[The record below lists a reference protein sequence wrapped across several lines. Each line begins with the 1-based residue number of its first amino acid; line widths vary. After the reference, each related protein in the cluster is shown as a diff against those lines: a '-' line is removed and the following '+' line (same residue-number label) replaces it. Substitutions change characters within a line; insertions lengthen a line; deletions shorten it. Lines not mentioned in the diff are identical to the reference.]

1 MSYKRKEKSVAFT
14 IRLPKRCVEII
25 DELIEAGI
33 YSSRGECIRDIIRSA
48 LREGFH
54 KKMLPERDETE
65 IFGRIA
71 KKGPSIK
78 KISGRNCKEEL
89 NLGN

>member
-1 MSYKRKEKSVAFT
+1 MSYKRKKNEKTVAFT

-25 DELIEAGI
+25 DQLIEAHV

-54 KKMLPERDETE
+54 KKMLPEERSKSKD
-65 IFGRIA
+65 F
-71 KKGPSIK
+71 
-78 KISGRNCKEEL
+78 KE
-89 NLGN
+89 NF

>member
-14 IRLPKRCVEII
+14 IRLPIRCVEII
-25 DELIEAGI
+25 DELIEAGV

-54 KKMLPERDETE
+54 KKMLPEQ
-65 IFGRIA
+65 GRVGVSEDIV
-71 KKGPSIK
+71 KRK
-78 KISGRNCKEEL
+78 C
-89 NLGN
+89 